1 MDKRT
6 RSIILVVL
14 WLATLS
20 AALFW
25 FLSTRVE
32 RLAIAAGPSNG
43 EAFKLASVIAQV
55 YNQSASNVRLEVF
68 ETGGSADN
76 VRLLEARQVAF
87 ATIQADTRTDESITA
102 VASLYADAYQL
113 IVSDA
118 SAITR
123 FSELAGRRVA
133 IAPEGSGQ
141 NSAFWFA
148 AEHYGL
154 SPDAMTALPMS
165 EDAADFAMIMGQVDA
180 VFRVRAPGNT
190 AIRELVGD
198 HPMQLVPI
206 RQAEALSLQ
215 RPALRSGVIPAGA
228 YRGSPPLPVDNLPT
242 PVLERML
249 VARADL
255 RPELV
260 MQLTQTLFE
269 SHSEMV
275 SRNRLAGFIKPFDA
289 DGVVSMPLHPGAS
302 LYYDREK
309 PGFWQQHTRMLAS
322 LLYVLAI
329 LSSVVYALRARFQR
343 AHKVRVSDYTLQLMD
358 IADQAGK
365 TESAAELNKLKASL
379 VSMLQQ
385 MVTDL
390 SKDRVT
396 REEFEHFSF
405 TWQAVDTVVRDRLVM
420 MPKVEVNHANQ

>member
-1 MDKRT
+1 MRF
-6 RSIILVVL
+6 IILVVL

-20 AALFW
+20 AAFFW
-25 FLSTRVE
+25 FMSTRVE

-43 EAFKLASVIAQV
+43 EAFKLANVIAQV
-55 YNQSASNVRLEVF
+55 FNQSSSNVRLDVF

-76 VRLLEARQVAF
+76 ARLLEAGQVAF
-87 ATIQADTRTDESITA
+87 ATIQADTRADDSVTA

-113 IVSDA
+113 IVSDR
-118 SAITR
+118 SEISR
-123 FSELAGRRVA
+123 FNELAGKRVA

-154 SPDAMTALPMS
+154 SPDDMTALPMS

-180 VFRVRAPGNT
+180 VFRVRAPGNIS
-190 AIRELVGD
+190 IRELVRD

-206 RQAEALSLQ
+206 KQAEALSLQ
-215 RPALRSGVIPAGA
+215 RPALRTGMIPAGA
-228 YRGSPPLPVDNLPT
+228 YRGSPSLPVVDLPT

-255 RPELV
+255 QPDLV
-260 MQLTQTLFE
+260 TQLTRTLFE

-275 SRNRLAGFIKPFDA
+275 SINRLAGFIKPFDA
-289 DGVVSMPLHPGAS
+289 EGIVSMPLHPGAR

-309 PGFWQQHTRMLAS
+309 PGFWQQNTRMLAS

-329 LSSVVYALRARFQR
+329 LSSLVYALRARLQR
-343 AHKVRVSDYTLQLMD
+343 AHKVRVSDYSVQLME

-365 TESAAELNKLKASL
+365 SDSVAELRALKERL
-379 VSMLQQ
+379 LGMLQQ
-385 MVTDL
+385 IVTDL

-405 TWQAVDTVVRDRLVM
+405 TWQAVDTVVRDRLAM
-420 MPKVEVNHANQ
+420 MPKVEVNDAKQ